1 MRHVQLSSADAFLV
15 SAEHKASATA
25 CKDTADVFFE
35 EMRCEE
41 VVRYLQVPFPDTGAL
56 FIDWHTRGGGGGGL
70 YKLWG
75 GGLFVYQSVFVFHKE
90 DPGGTE
96 NGLSGRM

>member
-1 MRHVQLSSADAFLV
+1 MRGG
-15 SAEHKASATA
+15 
-25 CKDTADVFFE
+25 
-35 EMRCEE
+35 RE
-41 VVRYLQVPFPDTGAL
+41 VPSPFSDTGAL
-56 FIDWHTRGGGGGGL
+56 LIDWHTWGGGGGGL
-70 YKLWG
+70 YKLWD